1 MDRDFEPIKVKNK
14 DIPLLAG
21 ILSIMQ
27 SVKGLEERRLWQ
39 RDRMLSITQHIT
51 GMPGGGGMPK
61 GLDEAISILSELDSQ
76 HEEKC
81 KEYARQL
88 KKAQKI
94 INRIESVTM
103 RTFVV
108 MKYVMDVPDTKIR
121 AELNMTYRGFDRAR
135 KAIESAPDMASVVW
149 RERYIVEQG
158 RNGKWTDG

>member
-1 MDRDFEPIKVKNK
+1 MDRDFAPVKVKNK
-14 DIPLLAG
+14 DIPLLTG
-21 ILSIMQ
+21 VLYIMQ
-27 SVKGLEERRLWQ
+27 AIKGLEERRSWQ
-39 RDRMLSITQHIT
+39 RDRMLNITQHIT

-61 GLDEAISILSELDSQ
+61 GIDEAISLLSEIDSQ

-88 KKAQKI
+88 RKAQKI
-94 INRIESVTM
+94 INGIESVSM

-135 KAIESAPDMASVVW
+135 KAIEQARDMASVVW
-149 RERYIVEQG
+149 REKYIIDDD
-158 RNGKWTDG
+158 R